1 MAIGLGALAVGL
13 GGGGVRVDAAEDAPD
28 TAGTVVLEIAAG
40 EARDSEALAQVA
52 RELLGRLSVEV
63 RATQVARIDVAAI
76 AAAPRV
82 GTSAAPAGGGA
93 REDPPLA
100 RVWIDWRATGR
111 ATLYLLDARRD
122 RLLVRQVERPVGG
135 EELAREELGHI
146 LQTACEGLLAGGEVG
161 VPRAGLEPLLAPAA
175 APPPAAVVVRAAAQ
189 ERAPVGVGPRWQVA
203 VLYEAALLAAA
214 VPVTHGPTV
223 AAFAGGRAGAPR
235 FGVWAT
241 AQLRVPVRAD
251 DVSVGVAMQSGALR
265 ALFAHER
272 PMSARAVLR
281 LGVGGGVDVVRVTP
295 ETAVP
300 ERAVLEDPRTLALA
314 VARAAASIDVR
325 IGARAALV
333 AALAVDV
340 DVSGQRYVF
349 ARGAGEQLVL
359 QPYVVRPSVA
369 VGVAFP

>member
-1 MAIGLGALAVGL
+1 
-13 GGGGVRVDAAEDAPD
+13 
-28 TAGTVVLEIAAG
+28 
-40 EARDSEALAQVA
+40 
-52 RELLGRLSVEV
+52 
-63 RATQVARIDVAAI
+63 
-76 AAAPRV
+76 
-82 GTSAAPAGGGA
+82 
-93 REDPPLA
+93 
-100 RVWIDWRATGR
+100 
-111 ATLYLLDARRD
+111 
-122 RLLVRQVERPVGG
+122 
-135 EELAREELGHI
+135 LGHI

-175 APPPAAVVVRAAAQ
+175 AAPPPPVVVRAAAP
-189 ERAPVGVGPRWQVA
+189 ERPAGGPRWQVA
-203 VLYEAALLAAA
+203 VLYEAALLAAEA
-214 VPVTHGPTV
+214 PVTHGPTV

-241 AQLRVPVRAD
+241 AQLRIPVRAD

-265 ALFAHER
+265 TLFAHER

-281 LGVGGGVDVVRVTP
+281 MGVGGGVDVVRVTP
-295 ETAVP
+295 ETTVP
-300 ERAVLEDPRTLALA
+300 ERAVLEGPRTLALA

>member
-1 MAIGLGALAVGL
+1 MAIALGALAVGL

-40 EARDSEALAQVA
+40 EARESESLAQVA

-63 RATQVARIDVAAI
+63 RATQVARIDLAAI
-76 AAAPRV
+76 AATPRA
-82 GTSAAPAGGGA
+82 GTSAAGAG
-93 REDPPLA
+93 EDPPLA
-100 RVWIDWRATGR
+100 RVWIDWRVTGR

-135 EELAREELGHI
+135 EELAREELAHI

-161 VPRAGLEPLLAPAA
+161 VPRAALEPLLAPAA
-175 APPPAAVVVRAAAQ
+175 AAPPPPVVVSAAAPERAA
-189 ERAPVGVGPRWQVA
+189 VGVGPRWQVA
-203 VLYEAALLAAA
+203 VLYEAALLAAEA
-214 VPVTHGPTV
+214 PVTHGPTV

-241 AQLRVPVRAD
+241 AQLRVPVHAD
-251 DVSVGVAMQSGALR
+251 GVSVGVAMQSGALR
-265 ALFAHER
+265 TLFAYER
-272 PMSARAVLR
+272 PMSARAAFR
-281 LGVGGGVDVVRVTP
+281 IGVGGGVDVVRATP
-295 ETAVP
+295 ETTVP
-300 ERAVLEDPRTLALA
+300 ERAVLEGPRTLALA
-314 VARAAASIDVR
+314 VARAAASVDVR

-359 QPYVVRPSVA
+359 QPYLVRPSVA